1 MNFQQLSGADG
12 SAPAA
17 SGMPGPSRAP
27 AGRRSPGV
35 SSLPAPRQNLHP
47 GRAAGLSRG
56 PAPRPVPLPREAPVT
71 GLVAAT
77 GAAII
82 SGPRTRLEYREF
94 EPEPRAVPQARQHT
108 RAALGGWGTG
118 EVADDAELIV
128 SELVTNAVA
137 GVADLPFAD
146 RVGLLLA
153 ADDSSLAVLVW
164 DASTQLPVLRPAD
177 AQASAGRGL
186 QIIEALSTR
195 WGCCA
200 DRTGKVVWALLSLD
214 PGR

>member
-1 MNFQQLSGADG
+1 M
-12 SAPAA
+12 
-17 SGMPGPSRAP
+17 
-27 AGRRSPGV
+27 
-35 SSLPAPRQNLHP
+35 
-47 GRAAGLSRG
+47 
-56 PAPRPVPLPREAPVT
+56 

-82 SGPRTRLEYREF
+82 SGPGTRLEYREF
-94 EPEPRAVPQARQHT
+94 EPEPQAVPQARRYT
-108 RAALGGWGTG
+108 RAVLRGWGTG

-137 GVADLPFAD
+137 GIAGLPCAD

-153 ADDSSLAVLVW
+153 ADDISLTVLVW
-164 DASTQLPVLRPAD
+164 DASTQLPVRRPAD

-186 QIIEALSTR
+186 RIIEALSSR
-195 WGCCA
+195 WGSCA